1 MERLFCA
8 LLLLLCTGAVCEV
21 PCPKGKRRGR
31 RRRPR
36 PVFSLETPLTRP
48 LFPLPGAFRPGKGQS
63 CQQCRVCDRTL
74 VYKQKCTETSD
85 ARCRCAEG
93 YSCGK
98 NCEACECPV
107 GQQRTITGCQKC
119 TPKTFNNRT
128 TGECRPWSTCPG
140 DRIREPGTE
149 KRDVVCWSGSEIPT
163 TQPSTSLP
171 AFSTT
176 VSEWGNDLILLV
188 TSAFI
193 IIIALCVAFMVL
205 CYFFLRYWLRKK
217 FPKPSHGQLAQEVD
231 DCSYRYPEEEEGGS
245 CEALSSL
252 KGGLLERYYT
262 QDV

>member
-21 PCPKGKRRGR
+21 PCPK
-31 RRRPR
+31 
-36 PVFSLETPLTRP
+36 
-48 LFPLPGAFRPGKGQS
+48 GAFRPGKGQS

-163 TQPSTSLP
+163 TQPSTSL
-171 AFSTT
+171 AVFSTT
-176 VSEWGNDLILLV
+176 VSEWGNDLILV

-193 IIIALCVAFMVL
+193 IIIALCLAFMVL